1 MAILGTA
8 LAVEKAP
15 GQEVE
20 SWAFGKGYRKGR
32 DWGGLRNPFGESACP
47 RAMALFAFVCTTL
60 CPVGL
65 CCLANPVASCDSSL
79 VQSLPSTILEAGR
92 PACDLERTGG
102 VASKRRLSLP
112 KSWLPANAF
121 VVPADT

>member
-47 RAMALFAFVCTTL
+47 RAMA
-60 CPVGL
+60 
-65 CCLANPVASCDSSL
+65 CLSACHQNPRNPFCVIMSANL
-79 VQSLPSTILEAGR
+79 Q
-92 PACDLERTGG
+92 
-102 VASKRRLSLP
+102 
-112 KSWLPANAF
+112 
-121 VVPADT
+121 

>member
-1 MAILGTA
+1 MARVGGLLVVAILGTA

-47 RAMALFAFVCTTL
+47 RAMALFVRVSSKPSQPVL
-60 CPVGL
+60 CYYV
-65 CCLANPVASCDSSL
+65 D
-79 VQSLPSTILEAGR
+79 
-92 PACDLERTGG
+92 
-102 VASKRRLSLP
+102 
-112 KSWLPANAF
+112 
-121 VVPADT
+121 